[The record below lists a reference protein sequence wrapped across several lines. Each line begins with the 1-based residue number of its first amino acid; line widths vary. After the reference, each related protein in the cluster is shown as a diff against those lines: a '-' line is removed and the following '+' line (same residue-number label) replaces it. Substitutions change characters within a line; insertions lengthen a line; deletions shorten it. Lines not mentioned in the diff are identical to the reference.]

1 MYMNIEKLVSI
12 GMSPKEAI
20 LYLTALHEGTS
31 SITHLAKKANVK
43 RPTAYLIIDDLLK
56 RHLLIEVPFG
66 RLTHYQAADPIILAK
81 EIELKR
87 TITAHVLPEL
97 KSLYKYGLTTKKI
110 KIYKS
115 NKNIIQ
121 KKIDIENRQNTKKG
135 IFTASSFF
143 FSFTKKK

>member
-1 MYMNIEKLVSI
+1 MNIEKLVSI

-31 SITHLAKKANVK
+31 SITHLAKKANLK

-56 RHLLIEVPFG
+56 RNLLIEVPFG

-87 TITAHVLPEL
+87 TITAHILPEL

-121 KKIDIENRQNTKKG
+121 KKIDIENTQNTKKG